1 MLGARALLLLGRLI
15 PLTVCAAVA
24 PALATGPDAGAPP
37 PSQETAV
44 DRLIRNRAIEAV
56 IWGMPAVNYDRMLQ
70 EMLSKTRARENEVV
84 FWSRPVDWKNQ
95 TLTPNPDAI
104 YLMTFINTKDV
115 GPVVVEVPPADGG
128 SLAGNI
134 VTVWQMPLED
144 AGPAGADQGKGGK
157 YLFLPPGYSK
167 KVPAGYIPLAS
178 DTFAGYA
185 LLRSNLASHSDAD
198 LAKSVAFGKRIK
210 VYPLGQAAHP
220 PPTKFSDAADILF
233 DSTIQYDLRFFRA
246 LDRIVQSE
254 PWIQRDRVMIDLL
267 RSIGIEKGKPFIP
280 DARMQGLLTSGI
292 AEARALLE
300 QRYDKGLIP
309 FFPGTHWASPAVP
322 ALVEA
327 MQSGFANPDS
337 YPVDARGL
345 TYTFGYIGIKR
356 LGTAQ
361 FYLLSIKDK
370 AGQDFDGAHSYRLHV
385 PPNAPVKQYW
395 SLTAYDRA
403 THALI
408 KNMSPASRSSQ
419 TTQKNADGSVDVYIA
434 PKAPAGTE
442 SNWVPTDPAGKFEFL
457 FRLYGPEKALFD
469 RTWKLPDVERID

>member
-1 MLGARALLLLGRLI
+1 MGARASPLLGRLI
-15 PLTVCAAVA
+15 PLAVFAVVA
-24 PALATGPDAGAPP
+24 PALAAGPDAGTPP

-70 EMLSKTRARENEVV
+70 EMLGNTQAKENEVV
-84 FWSRPVDWKNQ
+84 FWSRPVNWKNQ
-95 TLTPNPDAI
+95 TLTPNPDSI
-104 YLMTFINTKDV
+104 YLMTFINTKEV
-115 GPVVVEVPPADGG
+115 GPVVIEVPPADGG

-167 KVPAGYIPLAS
+167 KLPAGYIPLHS
-178 DTFAGYA
+178 DTIAGYA
-185 LLRSNLASHSDAD
+185 LLRSNLASHSEAD
-198 LAKSVAFGKRIK
+198 IAKSVAYGKRIK
-210 VYPLGQAAHP
+210 IYPLSQAARP
-220 PPTKFSDAADILF
+220 PPTKFTDAADIRF
-233 DSTIQYDLRFFRA
+233 DSTIQYDLRFFKS

-267 RSIGIEKGKPFIP
+267 RSIGIEQGKPFTP
-280 DARMQGLLTSGI
+280 DARTLGLLTSGI
-292 AEARALLE
+292 AEAHALLE

-309 FFPGTHWASPAVP
+309 FFPGTHWVSPAIP
-322 ALVEA
+322 AFVEA
-327 MQSGFANPDS
+327 MTSGFANPDS

-345 TYTFGYIGIKR
+345 SYTFGYIGIKR

-385 PPNAPVKQYW
+385 PANPPVKQYW

-408 KNMSPASRSSQ
+408 KNVSRASRSSL
-419 TTQKNADGSVDVYIA
+419 TTQKNTDGSVDVYIG
-434 PKAPAGTE
+434 PKAPAGKE
-442 SNWVPTDPAGKFEFL
+442 GNWVPTDPAGKFEFL

-469 RTWKLPDVERID
+469 KTWKLPDVEKID

>member
-1 MLGARALLLLGRLI
+1 MGARALPLLGRLI
-15 PLTVCAAVA
+15 SLAVCAVVA
-24 PALATGPDAGAPP
+24 PALAVGPDAGAPP
-37 PSQETAV
+37 PSPETAV

-70 EMLSKTRARENEVV
+70 EMLSKTQARENEVV

-95 TLTPNPDAI
+95 TLTPNPDSI

-115 GPVVVEVPPADGG
+115 GPVVIQVPPADGG

-167 KVPAGYIPLAS
+167 KVPAGYIPLTS
-178 DTFAGYA
+178 DTFAGYS

-198 LAKSVAFGKRIK
+198 IAKSVAYGKRIK
-210 VYPLGQAAHP
+210 IYPLSQAAHP
-220 PPTKFSDAADILF
+220 SPTKFTDAADILF
-233 DSTIQYDLRFFRA
+233 DSTIQYDLRFFRS

-267 RSIGIEKGKPFIP
+267 RSIGIEKGRPFTP

-292 AEARALLE
+292 AEARTLLT

-309 FFPGTHWASPAVP
+309 FFPGTHWASPAIP
-322 ALVEA
+322 AFVEA
-327 MQSGFANPDS
+327 MTSGFGNPDS

-345 TYTFGYIGIKR
+345 SYTFGYIGIKR

-370 AGQDFDGAHSYRLHV
+370 AGQDFDGAHNYRLHV
-385 PPNAPVKQYW
+385 PANPPVKQYW

-408 KNMSPASRSSQ
+408 KNVSRASRSSQ
-419 TTQKNADGSVDVYIA
+419 TTQKNADGSVDVYIG
-434 PKAPAGTE
+434 PKAPAGME
-442 SNWVPTDPAGKFEFL
+442 SNWVSTDPAGKFEFL
-457 FRLYGPEKALFD
+457 FRLYGPEKPLFD
-469 RTWKLPDVERID
+469 KAWKLPDVERID